1 MDEELE
7 QSGSKVNV
15 DSFFQSLQPVNETAQ
30 AALAQAEVSFSLAQQ
45 NNQLIQELQSSFL
58 EVRTGVNEITNYII
72 IQQKQKTKQLDKLAD
87 DIVAKEDKQ
96 QKGGKSRTDKLKDTP
111 PFDFGKKKT
120 DITNLVKSLGDVAS
134 QALSG
139 ANSQI
144 GSLAALGL
152 VGAGSKLFEKKKN
165 KKNYNLGGEVS
176 GSGDSDT
183 VPAMLTPGEFVI
195 SKDAV
200 NQVGVDTLKNIN
212 AAAGSTSEPTPY
224 FELSIGREDPY
235 DLKSNVVTESFFDT
249 GKGRSSDSY
258 EVSDSDGNIIFS
270 DKVEMIGSAMKESS
284 YDTYSNTE
292 TFDDGTD
299 KTTETFT
306 ETATMTSRSLNIAK
320 QDIIEHK
327 DQLLGEIHKIEGFEN
342 VTIQDVLQGKT
353 GLDDNTMFNIL
364 ANSDASYA
372 TAAKKAEAV
381 ELDKKAR
388 GFDKLVDSE
397 GNITKGTSTYGKLAN
412 TDKWYLDEGDEV
424 SKSLKG
430 TVGYRSGQINP
441 TSIFLGFD
449 NFKETS
455 QSTYTVKGYNQGGLV
470 ESVSKPQVKSND
482 LTPPDDDM
490 EVQILP
496 PISQVVGDSGDENK
510 SASIP
515 FTPSSID
522 SEPIGETASSVTFID
537 VISNPY
543 LSLA

>member
-45 NNQLIQELQSSFL
+45 NNQLIQAIQSSIL
-58 EVRTGVNEITNYII
+58 EVRSGVNEITNYII

-111 PFDFGKKKT
+111 PFGKKKN
-120 DITNLVKSLGDVAS
+120 DIANLVKSLGDVAS
-134 QALSG
+134 QALEG

-152 VGAGSKLFEKKKN
+152 VGAGSNLFGKKKN

-212 AAAGSTSEPTPY
+212 AAAGSTSEPSPS

-235 DLKSNVVTESFFDT
+235 NLKSNVITESFFDT
-249 GKGRSSDSY
+249 GTGRTSDSY
-258 EVSDSDGNIIFS
+258 EIKGSDGEVLFS
-270 DKVEMIGSAMKESS
+270 HKIDMTGSAMEESY
-284 YDTYSNTE
+284 YDHYSNTE

-299 KTTETFT
+299 RTTETLT
-306 ETATMTSRSLNIAK
+306 ETATKTSKSLAIGVP
-320 QDIIEHK
+320 DLIEHK
-327 DQLLGEIHKIEGFEN
+327 DQLLGQIHKIEGFEN
-342 VTIQDVLQGKT
+342 VTIEDVIQGRT

-372 TAAKKAEAV
+372 TAAKKEAARK
-381 ELDKKAR
+381 EDLKAR
-388 GFDKLVDSE
+388 GIKPGE
-397 GNITKGTSTYGKLAN
+397 AYSTYG
-412 TDKWYLDEGDEV
+412 TDDIMDET

-441 TSIFLGFD
+441 ATLAKFYDTFEE
-449 NFKETS
+449 KS
-455 QSTYTVKGYNQGGLV
+455 QKTYTVKGYNQGGLV
-470 ESVSKPQVKSND
+470 EAVSKPQVKSND

-490 EVQILP
+490 GVQILP

>member
-7 QSGSKVNV
+7 QSSSKVNV
-15 DSFFQSLQPVNETAQ
+15 DSFFQSLQPVSETAQ

-45 NNQLIQELQSSFL
+45 NNQLIQALQSSL
-58 EVRTGVNEITNYII
+58 LDVRTGVNEITNYII

-212 AAAGSTSEPTPY
+212 AAAGSTSEPTPS
-224 FELSIGREDPY
+224 FELSIGREDAS
-235 DLKSNVVTESFFDT
+235 DFKSNVITESFFDT
-249 GKGRSSDSY
+249 GKGRTSDSY
-258 EVSDSDGNIIFS
+258 VEKTSDGKVLFS
-270 DKVEMIGSAMKESS
+270 RKSDMIGSAMSESYYDHYETKE
-284 YDTYSNTE
+284 
-292 TFDDGTD
+292 DG
-299 KTTETFT
+299 ETFT
-306 ETATMTSRSLNIAK
+306 KTATMTSKSL
-320 QDIIEHK
+320 DIGVPDLIEHK
-327 DQLLGEIHKIEGFEN
+327 DQLLGEIHKIKGFEN
-342 VTIQDVLQGKT
+342 VTIEDVLQNRT
-353 GLDDNTMFNIL
+353 GLDDNTLFNIL
-364 ANSDASYA
+364 TNSDASYA
-372 TAAKKAEAV
+372 TAAKKEAAIKAD
-381 ELDKKAR
+381 LKAR
-388 GFDKLVDSE
+388 GIKPGE
-397 GNITKGTSTYGKLAN
+397 GYSTYGTN
-412 TDKWYLDEGDEV
+412 VTDIMSDDIMDET
-424 SKSLKG
+424 SKSLTG
-430 TVGYRSGQINP
+430 TVGYRSGQTLP
-441 TSIFLGFD
+441 TSLAKFYNTFEE
-449 NFKETS
+449 KAQT
-455 QSTYTVKGYNQGGLV
+455 TYTVKGYNQGGLV
-470 ESVSKPQVKSND
+470 EAVSKPQVKSND

-490 EVQILP
+490 GVQILP
-496 PISQVVGDSGDENK
+496 PISQVVGDSSDENK

-522 SEPIGETASSVTFID
+522 VEPIGETASSVTFID

>member
-7 QSGSKVNV
+7 QSSNKVNV

-45 NNQLIQELQSSFL
+45 NNQLIQAIQSSIL

-72 IQQKQKTKQLDKLAD
+72 VQQKQKTKQLDKLAD

-111 PFDFGKKKT
+111 PFGKKRT

-200 NQVGVDTLKNIN
+200 NKVGVNTLKNIN
-212 AAAGSTSEPTPY
+212 AAAGATSEPTPS
-224 FELSIGREDPY
+224 FELSIGRENPY
-235 DLKSNVVTESFFDT
+235 DLKSNVITESFFDT
-249 GKGRSSDSY
+249 GKGRVSDSY
-258 EVSDSDGNIIFS
+258 EIKGSDGEVLFS
-270 DKVEMIGSAMKESS
+270 HKLDMTGSAIEESY
-284 YDTYSNTE
+284 YDHYSNTE

-299 KTTETFT
+299 RTTETFT
-306 ETATMTSRSLNIAK
+306 ETATKTSKSLAIGVP
-320 QDIIEHK
+320 DLIEHK

-342 VTIQDVLQGKT
+342 VTIEDVIQGRT

-372 TAAKKAEAV
+372 TAAKKKAARKED
-381 ELDKKAR
+381 LKAR
-388 GFDKLVDSE
+388 GIKPGE
-397 GNITKGTSTYGKLAN
+397 AYSTYGTN
-412 TDKWYLDEGDEV
+412 VTDIESDDIMDET

-441 TSIFLGFD
+441 ATLAKFYD
-449 NFKETS
+449 TFKEKS
-455 QSTYTVKGYNQGGLV
+455 QKTYTVKGYNQGGLV
-470 ESVSKPQVKSND
+470 EAVSKPQVKSND

-522 SEPIGETASSVTFID
+522 AEPVGETASSVTFID

>member
-7 QSGSKVNV
+7 QSGNKVNV
-15 DSFFQSLQPVNETAQ
+15 DSFFQSLQPVSETAQ

-45 NNQLIQELQSSFL
+45 NNQLIQAIQSSLL

-96 QKGGKSRTDKLKDTP
+96 QKGGESRTDKLKDTP

-200 NQVGVDTLKNIN
+200 NKVGVDTLKNIN

-224 FELSIGREDPY
+224 FELSIGREDAS
-235 DLKSNVVTESFFDT
+235 DFKSNVITESFFDT
-249 GKGRSSDSY
+249 GKGRTSDSY
-258 EVSDSDGNIIFS
+258 EIKGSDGEVLFS
-270 DKVEMIGSAMKESS
+270 HNLDMTGSAMKETY
-284 YDTYSNTE
+284 YDHYSNTE

-299 KTTETFT
+299 RTTESFT
-306 ETATMTSRSLNIAK
+306 STATSTSKSLSIGVP
-320 QDIIEHK
+320 DLIEHK

-342 VTIQDVLQGKT
+342 VTIQDVIKGQT
-353 GLDDNTMFNIL
+353 GLDEDTLFNIL

-372 TAAKKAEAV
+372 TAAKIQAAKEA
-381 ELDKKAR
+381 DYKAR
-388 GFDKLVDSE
+388 GVKPGGAYSSYGTNVTDIESE
-397 GNITKGTSTYGKLAN
+397 DIM
-412 TDKWYLDEGDEV
+412 DET

-430 TVGYRSGQINP
+430 TVGYREGQINP
-441 TSIFLGFD
+441 ASLNKFYDTFEE
-449 NFKETS
+449 KAKR
-455 QSTYTVKGYNQGGLV
+455 TYTVKGYNQGGLVESVSKPLV

-490 EVQILP
+490 GVQILP

-522 SEPIGETASSVTFID
+522 VEPIGETTSSVTFID

>member
-7 QSGSKVNV
+7 QSSSKVNV
-15 DSFFQSLQPVNETAQ
+15 DSFFQSLQPVSETAQ

-45 NNQLIQELQSSFL
+45 NNQLIQAIQSSLL

-72 IQQKQKTKQLDKLAD
+72 VQQKQKTKQLDKLAD

-111 PFDFGKKKT
+111 PFGKKRT
-120 DITNLVKSLGDVAS
+120 DIANLVKSLGDVAS

-200 NQVGVDTLKNIN
+200 NKVGVDTLKNIN

-224 FELSIGREDPY
+224 FEASIGREDAS
-235 DLKSNVVTESFFDT
+235 DFKSNVITESFFDT
-249 GKGRSSDSY
+249 GKGRTSDSY
-258 EVSDSDGNIIFS
+258 EIKSSDGTTLFS
-270 DKVEMIGSAMKESS
+270 HKTKMIGSSISESY
-284 YDTYSNTE
+284 YDHYSNEE
-292 TFDDGTD
+292 TFDDGSA
-299 KTTETFT
+299 ETFNKT
-306 ETATMTSRSLNIAK
+306 ETMTSRSLNIGIP
-320 QDIIEHK
+320 DIIEHK
-327 DQLLGEIHKIEGFEN
+327 DQLLGEIHKIKGFEN
-342 VTIQDVLQGKT
+342 VTIEDVLQGRT
-353 GLDDNTMFNIL
+353 GLDDDTMFNIL

-372 TAAKKAEAV
+372 TAAKKKAARKED
-381 ELDKKAR
+381 LKAR
-388 GFDKLVDSE
+388 GIKPGE
-397 GNITKGTSTYGKLAN
+397 AYSTYGTN
-412 TDKWYLDEGDEV
+412 VTDIMSDDIMDET

-441 TSIFLGFD
+441 ATLAKFYD
-449 NFKETS
+449 TFKEKS
-455 QSTYTVKGYNQGGLV
+455 QKTYTVKGYNQGGLV
-470 ESVSKPQVKSND
+470 EAVSKPQVKSND

-490 EVQILP
+490 GVQILP

-522 SEPIGETASSVTFID
+522 AEPVGETASSVTFID

>member
-7 QSGSKVNV
+7 QSSSKVNV

-45 NNQLIQELQSSFL
+45 NNQLIQAIQSSLL

-212 AAAGSTSEPTPY
+212 AAAGSTSEPS
-224 FELSIGREDPY
+224 LLGSI
-235 DLKSNVVTESFFDT
+235 
-249 GKGRSSDSY
+249 
-258 EVSDSDGNIIFS
+258 
-270 DKVEMIGSAMKESS
+270 
-284 YDTYSNTE
+284 
-292 TFDDGTD
+292 GTD
-299 KTTETFT
+299 KEGNLKTFTKIGDKTESELTSADGSFTMRNVTDMSGGGLDETTTTSYNKTFT
-306 ETATMTSRSLNIAK
+306 EEDGTVTTLEEEQIMRERISSIGVPDL
-320 QDIIEHK
+320 IEHK
-327 DQLLGEIHKIEGFEN
+327 DQLLGEIHKLKGFEN
-342 VTIQDVLQGKT
+342 VTIDQVINSAT
-353 GLDDNTMFNIL
+353 GIPKDKLLDIL
-364 ANSDASYA
+364 LKSDAQKA
-372 TAAKKAEAV
+372 TSEKEDKARE
-381 ELDKKAR
+381 EDLKAR
-388 GFDKLVDSE
+388 GIKPGQGFSISANDE
-397 GNITKGTSTYGKLAN
+397 IGKLLA
-412 TDKWYLDEGDEV
+412 
-424 SKSLKG
+424 G
-430 TVGYRSGQINP
+430 TMGYRMGQINP
-441 TSIFLGFD
+441 DTLVTSTTTFKDKTKTTSKTGVEPKSDSFLGD
-449 NFKETS
+449 LSASINAS
-455 QSTYTVKGYNQGGLV
+455 VKGYNEGGLV
-470 ESVSKPQVKSND
+470 EAVSKPQVKSND

-522 SEPIGETASSVTFID
+522 AEPVGETASSVTFID
-537 VISNPY
+537 VISNTY

>member
-7 QSGSKVNV
+7 QSSSKINV
-15 DSFFQSLQPVNETAQ
+15 DSFFQSLQPVSETAQ

-45 NNQLIQELQSSFL
+45 NNQLIQALQSSL
-58 EVRTGVNEITNYII
+58 LDVRTGVNEITNYII

-134 QALSG
+134 QALEG

-212 AAAGSTSEPTPY
+212 AAAGSTSEPSPS

-235 DLKSNVVTESFFDT
+235 NLKSNVITESFFDT
-249 GKGRSSDSY
+249 GKGRVSDSY
-258 EVSDSDGNIIFS
+258 EIKGSDGEVLFS
-270 DKVEMIGSAMKESS
+270 HKLDMTGSAIEESY
-284 YDTYSNTE
+284 YDHYSNTE

-299 KTTETFT
+299 RTTESFT
-306 ETATMTSRSLNIAK
+306 STATSTSKSLSIGVP
-320 QDIIEHK
+320 DLIEHK

-342 VTIQDVLQGKT
+342 VTI
-353 GLDDNTMFNIL
+353 
-364 ANSDASYA
+364 
-372 TAAKKAEAV
+372 
-381 ELDKKAR
+381 
-388 GFDKLVDSE
+388 
-397 GNITKGTSTYGKLAN
+397 
-412 TDKWYLDEGDEV
+412 
-424 SKSLKG
+424 
-430 TVGYRSGQINP
+430 
-441 TSIFLGFD
+441 
-449 NFKETS
+449 
-455 QSTYTVKGYNQGGLV
+455 
-470 ESVSKPQVKSND
+470 
-482 LTPPDDDM
+482 
-490 EVQILP
+490 
-496 PISQVVGDSGDENK
+496 
-510 SASIP
+510 
-515 FTPSSID
+515 
-522 SEPIGETASSVTFID
+522 
-537 VISNPY
+537 
-543 LSLA
+543 

>member
-7 QSGSKVNV
+7 QSGNKISV
-15 DSFFQSLQPVNETAQ
+15 DSFFQSLQPVDETAQ

-45 NNQLIQELQSSFL
+45 NNQLIQAIQSSLL

-72 IQQKQKTKQLDKLAD
+72 VQQKQKTKQLDKLAD
-87 DIVAKEDKQ
+87 DLVAKEDKQ

-152 VGAGSKLFEKKKN
+152 IGAGSNLFDKKKN
-165 KKNYNLGGEVS
+165 KDKKNYNLGGKVS
-176 GSGDSDT
+176 GSGDADT

-200 NQVGVDTLKNIN
+200 NKVGVDTLKNIN
-212 AAAGSTSEPTPY
+212 AAAGATSEPTPS
-224 FELSIGREDPY
+224 FELSIGREDAR
-235 DLKSNVVTESFFDT
+235 DFKSNVITESFFDT

-258 EVSDSDGNIIFS
+258 EIKGSDGEVIFS
-270 DKVEMIGSAMKESS
+270 HKLDMTGSAMEESY
-284 YDTYSNTE
+284 YDHYSDTE
-292 TFDDGTD
+292 TFDDGSD
-299 KTTETFT
+299 ITTETFT
-306 ETATMTSRSLNIAK
+306 ETATSTSKSLSIGVP
-320 QDIIEHK
+320 DLIEHK

-342 VTIQDVLQGKT
+342 VTIEDVIQGRT

-372 TAAKKAEAV
+372 TAAKKDAAAEMD
-381 ELDKKAR
+381 LKAR
-388 GFDKLVDSE
+388 GIKPGE
-397 GNITKGTSTYGKLAN
+397 AYSTYGTN
-412 TDKWYLDEGDEV
+412 VTDIMSDDIMDET
-424 SKSLKG
+424 SKSLTG

-441 TSIFLGFD
+441 AALNKFYDTFEE
-449 NFKETS
+449 KS
-455 QSTYTVKGYNQGGLV
+455 QKTYTVKGYNQGGLV
-470 ESVSKPQVKSND
+470 EAVSKPQVKSND
-482 LTPPDDDM
+482 LNPPDDDM
-490 EVQILP
+490 GVQILP
-496 PISQVVGDSGDENK
+496 PISQVVGDSSDENK

-522 SEPIGETASSVTFID
+522 VEPIGETASSVTFID

>member
-7 QSGSKVNV
+7 QSSNKVNV
-15 DSFFQSLQPVNETAQ
+15 DSFFQSLQPVDETAQ

-45 NNQLIQELQSSFL
+45 NNQLIQALQSSL
-58 EVRTGVNEITNYII
+58 LDVRTGVNEITNYII

-111 PFDFGKKKT
+111 PFEKKKT

-152 VGAGSKLFEKKKN
+152 VGVGSKLFEKKKN
-165 KKNYNLGGEVS
+165 KDTKNYNLGGQVS
-176 GSGDSDT
+176 GSGDADT

-212 AAAGSTSEPTPY
+212 AAAGSTSEPSPY
-224 FELSIGREDPY
+224 FELSIGREDAS
-235 DLKSNVVTESFFDT
+235 DFKSNVITESFFDT
-249 GKGRSSDSY
+249 GKGRTSDSY
-258 EVSDSDGNIIFS
+258 VEKTSDGKVLFS
-270 DKVEMIGSAMKESS
+270 HKLDMTGSAMSESY
-284 YDTYSNTE
+284 YDHYSDTE

-306 ETATMTSRSLNIAK
+306 ETETLTSKSL
-320 QDIIEHK
+320 DIGVPDLIEHK
-327 DQLLGEIHKIEGFEN
+327 DQLLGEIHKIKGFEN
-342 VTIQDVLQGKT
+342 VTIEDVIQGRT

-372 TAAKKAEAV
+372 TAAKKEAATKAD
-381 ELDKKAR
+381 LKAR
-388 GFDKLVDSE
+388 GIKSGE
-397 GNITKGTSTYGKLAN
+397 GYSTYGTN
-412 TDKWYLDEGDEV
+412 VTDIMSDDIMDET
-424 SKSLKG
+424 SKSLRG
-430 TVGYRSGQINP
+430 TVGYRSGQTLP
-441 TSIFLGFD
+441 TSL
-449 NFKETS
+449 FKNYDSYKSTAER
-455 QSTYTVKGYNQGGLV
+455 TYTVKGYNQGGLV
-470 ESVSKPQVKSND
+470 EAVSKPQVKSND

-490 EVQILP
+490 GVQILP
-496 PISQVVGDSGDENK
+496 PISQVVGDSSDENK

-522 SEPIGETASSVTFID
+522 VEPIGETASSVTFID

>member
-1 MDEELE
+1 M
-7 QSGSKVNV
+7 
-15 DSFFQSLQPVNETAQ
+15 
-30 AALAQAEVSFSLAQQ
+30 
-45 NNQLIQELQSSFL
+45 
-58 EVRTGVNEITNYII
+58 
-72 IQQKQKTKQLDKLAD
+72 
-87 DIVAKEDKQ
+87 
-96 QKGGKSRTDKLKDTP
+96 
-111 PFDFGKKKT
+111 
-120 DITNLVKSLGDVAS
+120 GDVAS

-152 VGAGSKLFEKKKN
+152 IGAGSNLFDKKKN
-165 KKNYNLGGEVS
+165 KDKKNYNLGGKVS
-176 GSGDSDT
+176 GSGDADT

-200 NQVGVDTLKNIN
+200 NKVGVDTLKNIN
-212 AAAGSTSEPTPY
+212 AAAGATSEPTPS
-224 FELSIGREDPY
+224 FELSIGREDAR
-235 DLKSNVVTESFFDT
+235 DFKSNVITESFFDT

-258 EVSDSDGNIIFS
+258 EIKGSDGEVIFS
-270 DKVEMIGSAMKESS
+270 HKLDMTGSAMEESY
-284 YDTYSNTE
+284 YDHYSDTE
-292 TFDDGTD
+292 TFDDGSD
-299 KTTETFT
+299 ITTETFT
-306 ETATMTSRSLNIAK
+306 ETATSTSKSLSIGVP
-320 QDIIEHK
+320 DLIEHK

-342 VTIQDVLQGKT
+342 VTIEDVIQGRT

-372 TAAKKAEAV
+372 TAAKKDAAAEMD
-381 ELDKKAR
+381 LKAR
-388 GFDKLVDSE
+388 GIKPGE
-397 GNITKGTSTYGKLAN
+397 AYSTYGTN
-412 TDKWYLDEGDEV
+412 VTDIMSDDIMDET
-424 SKSLKG
+424 SKSLRG

-441 TSIFLGFD
+441 AALNKFYDTFEE
-449 NFKETS
+449 KS
-455 QSTYTVKGYNQGGLV
+455 QKTYTVKGYNQGGLV
-470 ESVSKPQVKSND
+470 EAVSKPQVKSND

-522 SEPIGETASSVTFID
+522 AEPIGETASSVTFID

>member
-7 QSGSKVNV
+7 QSSSKVNV
-15 DSFFQSLQPVNETAQ
+15 DSFFQSLQPVSETAQ

-45 NNQLIQELQSSFL
+45 NNQLIQALQSSL
-58 EVRTGVNEITNYII
+58 LDVRTGVNEITNYII

-111 PFDFGKKKT
+111 PFDFVKEKT

-224 FELSIGREDPY
+224 FELSIGREDAS
-235 DLKSNVVTESFFDT
+235 DFKSNVITESFFDT

-258 EVSDSDGNIIFS
+258 EIKDSDGKVHFS
-270 DKVEMIGSAMKESS
+270 HKLDMTGSAISESY
-284 YDTYSNTE
+284 YDHYSNTE

-306 ETATMTSRSLNIAK
+306 ETETLTSKSL
-320 QDIIEHK
+320 DIGVPDLIEHK

-342 VTIQDVLQGKT
+342 VTIEDVLQGRT

-372 TAAKKAEAV
+372 TAAKKDAAAKMD
-381 ELDKKAR
+381 LKAR
-388 GFDKLVDSE
+388 GIKPGE
-397 GNITKGTSTYGKLAN
+397 GYSTYGTN
-412 TDKWYLDEGDEV
+412 VTDIMSDDIMDET
-424 SKSLKG
+424 SKSLRG
-430 TVGYRSGQINP
+430 TVGYRSGQVNP
-441 TSIFLGFD
+441 ASLASFYDSYKSTAQ
-449 NFKETS
+449 K
-455 QSTYTVKGYNQGGLV
+455 TYTVKGYNQGGLV
-470 ESVSKPQVKSND
+470 EAVSKPQVKSND

-490 EVQILP
+490 GVQILP

-522 SEPIGETASSVTFID
+522 VEPIGETASSVTFID

>member
-7 QSGSKVNV
+7 QSSSKINV
-15 DSFFQSLQPVNETAQ
+15 DSFFQSLQPVSETAQ

-45 NNQLIQELQSSFL
+45 NNQLIEAIQSSLL

-72 IQQKQKTKQLDKLAD
+72 VQQKQKTKQLDKLAD

-152 VGAGSKLFEKKKN
+152 IGAGSNLFDKKKN
-165 KKNYNLGGEVS
+165 KDKKNYNLGGKVS
-176 GSGDSDT
+176 GSGDADT

-200 NQVGVDTLKNIN
+200 NKVGVDTLKNIN
-212 AAAGSTSEPTPY
+212 AAAGATSEPTSS
-224 FELSIGREDPY
+224 FELSIGRENPY
-235 DLKSNVVTESFFDT
+235 DLKSNVITESFFDT
-249 GKGRSSDSY
+249 GKGRVSDSY
-258 EVSDSDGNIIFS
+258 EIKGSDGEVLFS
-270 DKVEMIGSAMKESS
+270 HKLDMTGSAMEESY
-284 YDTYSNTE
+284 YDHYSNTE

-299 KTTETFT
+299 RTTETFT
-306 ETATMTSRSLNIAK
+306 ETATMTSKSLAIGVP
-320 QDIIEHK
+320 DLIEHK

-342 VTIQDVLQGKT
+342 VTIEDVIQGRT

-372 TAAKKAEAV
+372 TAAKKEAAAEMD
-381 ELDKKAR
+381 LKAR
-388 GFDKLVDSE
+388 GIKPGE
-397 GNITKGTSTYGKLAN
+397 AYSTYGTN
-412 TDKWYLDEGDEV
+412 VTDIMSDDIMDET
-424 SKSLKG
+424 SKSLRG

-441 TSIFLGFD
+441 ATLNKFYDTFEERS
-449 NFKETS
+449 KR
-455 QSTYTVKGYNQGGLV
+455 TYTVKGYNQGGLV
-470 ESVSKPQVKSND
+470 EAVSKPQVKSND

-522 SEPIGETASSVTFID
+522 VEPIGETASSVTFID

>member
-7 QSGSKVNV
+7 QSSNKVNV
-15 DSFFQSLQPVNETAQ
+15 DSFFQSLQPVDETAQ

-45 NNQLIQELQSSFL
+45 NNQLIQAIQSSLL

-72 IQQKQKTKQLDKLAD
+72 VQQKQKTKQLDKLAD
-87 DIVAKEDKQ
+87 DLVAKEDKE
-96 QKGGKSRTDKLKDTP
+96 QKGGKSRTEKLKDTP
-111 PFDFGKKKT
+111 PFGKKKN
-120 DITNLVKSLGDVAS
+120 DIANLVKSLGDVAS

-152 VGAGSKLFEKKKN
+152 VGAGSNLFDKKKN
-165 KKNYNLGGEVS
+165 KDKKNYNLGGKVS
-176 GSGDSDT
+176 GSGDADT

-200 NQVGVDTLKNIN
+200 NKVGVDTLKNIN
-212 AAAGSTSEPTPY
+212 AAAGATSEPTPS
-224 FELSIGREDPY
+224 FELSIGREDAR
-235 DLKSNVVTESFFDT
+235 DFKSNVITESFFDT

-258 EVSDSDGNIIFS
+258 EIKGSDGEVIFS
-270 DKVEMIGSAMKESS
+270 HKLDMTGSAMEESY
-284 YDTYSNTE
+284 YDHYSNTE
-292 TFDDGTD
+292 TFDDGSD
-299 KTTETFT
+299 ITTESFT
-306 ETATMTSRSLNIAK
+306 STATSTSKSLSIGVP
-320 QDIIEHK
+320 DLIEHK

-342 VTIQDVLQGKT
+342 VTIEDVIQGRT

-372 TAAKKAEAV
+372 TAAKKEAAAEMD
-381 ELDKKAR
+381 LKAR
-388 GFDKLVDSE
+388 GIKPGE
-397 GNITKGTSTYGKLAN
+397 AYSTYGTN
-412 TDKWYLDEGDEV
+412 VTDIMSDDIMDET
-424 SKSLKG
+424 SKSLRG

-441 TSIFLGFD
+441 ATLNKFYDTFEERS
-449 NFKETS
+449 KR
-455 QSTYTVKGYNQGGLV
+455 TYTVKGYNQGGLV
-470 ESVSKPQVKSND
+470 EAVSKPQVKSND

-522 SEPIGETASSVTFID
+522 VEPIGETASSITFID

>member
-7 QSGSKVNV
+7 QSSNKVNV
-15 DSFFQSLQPVNETAQ
+15 DSFFQSLQPVDETAQ

-45 NNQLIQELQSSFL
+45 NNELIQALQSSL
-58 EVRTGVNEITNYII
+58 LDVRSGVNEITNYII

-111 PFDFGKKKT
+111 PFDFEKKKT

-165 KKNYNLGGEVS
+165 KDTKNYNLGGKVS
-176 GSGDSDT
+176 GSGDADT

-200 NQVGVDTLKNIN
+200 NKVGVDTLKNIN
-212 AAAGSTSEPTPY
+212 AAAGATSEPTPS
-224 FELSIGREDPY
+224 FELSIGREDAR
-235 DLKSNVVTESFFDT
+235 DFKSNVITESFFDT

-258 EVSDSDGNIIFS
+258 EIKGSDGEVIFS
-270 DKVEMIGSAMKESS
+270 HKLDMTGSAMEESY
-284 YDTYSNTE
+284 YDHYSNTE
-292 TFDDGTD
+292 TFDDGSD
-299 KTTETFT
+299 ITTESFT
-306 ETATMTSRSLNIAK
+306 STATSTSKSLSIGVP
-320 QDIIEHK
+320 DLIEHK

-342 VTIQDVLQGKT
+342 VTIEDVIQGRT

-372 TAAKKAEAV
+372 TAAKKEAAAEMD
-381 ELDKKAR
+381 LKAR
-388 GFDKLVDSE
+388 GIKPGE
-397 GNITKGTSTYGKLAN
+397 AYSTYGTN
-412 TDKWYLDEGDEV
+412 VTDIMSDDIMDET
-424 SKSLKG
+424 SKSLRG

-441 TSIFLGFD
+441 ATLNKFYDTFEERS
-449 NFKETS
+449 KR
-455 QSTYTVKGYNQGGLV
+455 TYTVKGYNQGGLV
-470 ESVSKPQVKSND
+470 EAVSKPQVKSND

-522 SEPIGETASSVTFID
+522 VEPIGETASSITFID

>member
-7 QSGSKVNV
+7 QSGNKVNV

-45 NNQLIQELQSSFL
+45 NNQLIQALQSSFL

-111 PFDFGKKKT
+111 PFGKKRT

-200 NQVGVDTLKNIN
+200 NKVGVDTLKNIN
-212 AAAGSTSEPTPY
+212 AAAGATSEPTPS
-224 FELSIGREDPY
+224 FELSIGRENPY
-235 DLKSNVVTESFFDT
+235 DLKSNVITESFFDT
-249 GKGRSSDSY
+249 GKGRVSDSY
-258 EVSDSDGNIIFS
+258 EIKGSDGEVLFS
-270 DKVEMIGSAMKESS
+270 HKLDMTGSAMEESY
-284 YDTYSNTE
+284 YDHYSNTE

-299 KTTETFT
+299 RTTESFT
-306 ETATMTSRSLNIAK
+306 KTAT
-320 QDIIEHK
+320 
-327 DQLLGEIHKIEGFEN
+327 
-342 VTIQDVLQGKT
+342 
-353 GLDDNTMFNIL
+353 
-364 ANSDASYA
+364 
-372 TAAKKAEAV
+372 
-381 ELDKKAR
+381 
-388 GFDKLVDSE
+388 
-397 GNITKGTSTYGKLAN
+397 
-412 TDKWYLDEGDEV
+412 
-424 SKSLKG
+424 
-430 TVGYRSGQINP
+430 
-441 TSIFLGFD
+441 
-449 NFKETS
+449 
-455 QSTYTVKGYNQGGLV
+455 
-470 ESVSKPQVKSND
+470 
-482 LTPPDDDM
+482 
-490 EVQILP
+490 
-496 PISQVVGDSGDENK
+496 
-510 SASIP
+510 
-515 FTPSSID
+515 
-522 SEPIGETASSVTFID
+522 
-537 VISNPY
+537 
-543 LSLA
+543 

>member
-7 QSGSKVNV
+7 QSGNKINV
-15 DSFFQSLQPVNETAQ
+15 DSFFQSLQPVDETAQ

-45 NNQLIQELQSSFL
+45 NNQLIQALQSSLL
-58 EVRTGVNEITNYII
+58 EVRSGVNEITNYII

-87 DIVAKEDKQ
+87 DLVAKEDKE

-152 VGAGSKLFEKKKN
+152 VGVGSNLFDKKKN
-165 KKNYNLGGEVS
+165 KDKKNYNLGGKVS
-176 GSGDSDT
+176 GSGDADT

-200 NQVGVDTLKNIN
+200 NKVGVDTLKNIN
-212 AAAGSTSEPTPY
+212 AAAGATSEPTPS
-224 FELSIGREDPY
+224 FELSIGREDAR
-235 DLKSNVVTESFFDT
+235 DFKSNVITESFFDT

-258 EVSDSDGNIIFS
+258 EIKGSDGEVIFS
-270 DKVEMIGSAMKESS
+270 HKLDMTGSAMEESY
-284 YDTYSNTE
+284 YDHYSNTE
-292 TFDDGTD
+292 TFDDGSD
-299 KTTETFT
+299 ITTESFT
-306 ETATMTSRSLNIAK
+306 STATSTSKSLSIGVP
-320 QDIIEHK
+320 DLIEHK

-342 VTIQDVLQGKT
+342 VTIEDVIQGRT

-372 TAAKKAEAV
+372 TAAKKEAAAEMD
-381 ELDKKAR
+381 LKAR
-388 GFDKLVDSE
+388 GIKPGE
-397 GNITKGTSTYGKLAN
+397 AYSTYGTN
-412 TDKWYLDEGDEV
+412 VTDIMSDDIMDET
-424 SKSLKG
+424 SKSLRG

-441 TSIFLGFD
+441 ATLNKFYDTF
-449 NFKETS
+449 EERS
-455 QSTYTVKGYNQGGLV
+455 QRTYTVKGYNQGGLV
-470 ESVSKPQVKSND
+470 EAVSKPQVKSND

-522 SEPIGETASSVTFID
+522 VEPIGETASSVTFID

>member
-7 QSGSKVNV
+7 QSSNKVNV
-15 DSFFQSLQPVNETAQ
+15 DSFFQSLQPVDETAQ

-45 NNQLIQELQSSFL
+45 NNQLIQALQSSL
-58 EVRTGVNEITNYII
+58 LDVRTGVNEITNYII

-200 NQVGVDTLKNIN
+200 NKVGVNTLKNIN
-212 AAAGSTSEPTPY
+212 AAAGATSEPTPS
-224 FELSIGREDPY
+224 FELSIGREDAS
-235 DLKSNVVTESFFDT
+235 DFKSNVITESFFDT
-249 GKGRSSDSY
+249 GKGRASDSY
-258 EVSDSDGNIIFS
+258 EIKGSDGEVLFS
-270 DKVEMIGSAMKESS
+270 HNLDMTGSAMKETY
-284 YDTYSNTE
+284 YDHYSNTE

-299 KTTETFT
+299 RTTESFT
-306 ETATMTSRSLNIAK
+306 STATSTSKSLSIGVP
-320 QDIIEHK
+320 DLIEHK

-342 VTIQDVLQGKT
+342 VTIEDVIQGRT

-372 TAAKKAEAV
+372 TAAKKDAAAKMD
-381 ELDKKAR
+381 LKAR
-388 GFDKLVDSE
+388 GIKPGE
-397 GNITKGTSTYGKLAN
+397 GYSTFGELAN
-412 TDKWYLDEGDEV
+412 TDKWYEDEGDKV

-430 TVGYRSGQINP
+430 TVGYRQGQINP
-441 TSIFLGFD
+441 ATLNKFYDTFEEKS
-449 NFKETS
+449 KK
-455 QSTYTVKGYNQGGLV
+455 TYTVKGYNQGGLV
-470 ESVSKPQVKSND
+470 EAVSKPQVKSND

>member
-7 QSGSKVNV
+7 QSSNKVNV
-15 DSFFQSLQPVNETAQ
+15 DSFFQSLQPVDETAQ

-45 NNQLIQELQSSFL
+45 NNQLIQALQSSL
-58 EVRTGVNEITNYII
+58 LDVRTGVNEITNYII

-152 VGAGSKLFEKKKN
+152 VGVGSKLFEKKKN

-200 NQVGVDTLKNIN
+200 NKVGVNTLKNIN
-212 AAAGSTSEPTPY
+212 AAAGATSEPTPS
-224 FELSIGREDPY
+224 FELSIGREDAS
-235 DLKSNVVTESFFDT
+235 DFKSNVITESFFDT
-249 GKGRSSDSY
+249 GKGRTSDSY
-258 EVSDSDGNIIFS
+258 VEKTSDGKVLFS
-270 DKVEMIGSAMKESS
+270 HKLDMTGSAMSESY
-284 YDTYSNTE
+284 YDHYSDTE
-292 TFDDGTD
+292 TFDDGSG
-299 KTTETFT
+299 ETFT
-306 ETATMTSRSLNIAK
+306 ETVNMSSRSL
-320 QDIIEHK
+320 DIGVPDLIEHK

-342 VTIQDVLQGKT
+342 VTIEDVIQGRT

-372 TAAKKAEAV
+372 TAAKKEAARK
-381 ELDKKAR
+381 EDLKAR
-388 GFDKLVDSE
+388 GIKPGE
-397 GNITKGTSTYGKLAN
+397 AYSTYG
-412 TDKWYLDEGDEV
+412 TDDIMDET

-441 TSIFLGFD
+441 NSLFNASSNLDINSRLD
-449 NFKETS
+449 FKVEKI
-455 QSTYTVKGYNQGGLV
+455 KGYNQGGLVESVSKPLV

-522 SEPIGETASSVTFID
+522 AEPVGETASSVTFID

>member
-7 QSGSKVNV
+7 QSSSKVNV
-15 DSFFQSLQPVNETAQ
+15 DSFFQSLQPVSETAQ

-45 NNQLIQELQSSFL
+45 NNQLIQAIQSSIL

-72 IQQKQKTKQLDKLAD
+72 VQQKQKTKQLDKLAD

-200 NQVGVDTLKNIN
+200 NKVGVDTLKNIN
-212 AAAGSTSEPTPY
+212 AAAGATSEPTPS
-224 FELSIGREDPY
+224 FELSIGREDAS
-235 DLKSNVVTESFFDT
+235 DFKSNVITESFFDT
-249 GKGRSSDSY
+249 GKGRTSDSY
-258 EVSDSDGNIIFS
+258 VEKTSDGKVLFS
-270 DKVEMIGSAMKESS
+270 RKSDMIGSAMSESYYDHYETKE
-284 YDTYSNTE
+284 
-292 TFDDGTD
+292 DG
-299 KTTETFT
+299 ETFT
-306 ETATMTSRSLNIAK
+306 ETATLTSRSL
-320 QDIIEHK
+320 DIGVPDLIEHK

-342 VTIQDVLQGKT
+342 VTIEDVIQGRT

-372 TAAKKAEAV
+372 TAAKKEAAAEMD
-381 ELDKKAR
+381 LKAR
-388 GFDKLVDSE
+388 GIKSGEAF
-397 GNITKGTSTYGKLAN
+397 STYGELAN
-412 TDKWYLDEGDEV
+412 TDKWYEDEGDKV

-430 TVGYRSGQINP
+430 TVGYRQGQINP
-441 TSIFLGFD
+441 ATLNKFYDKFEE
-449 NFKETS
+449 KS
-455 QSTYTVKGYNQGGLV
+455 QKTYTVKGYNQGGLV
-470 ESVSKPQVKSND
+470 EAVSKPQVKSND

-522 SEPIGETASSVTFID
+522 AEPIGETASSVTFID

>member
-7 QSGSKVNV
+7 QSSNKVNV
-15 DSFFQSLQPVNETAQ
+15 DSFFQSLQPVDETAQ

-45 NNQLIQELQSSFL
+45 NNQLIQALQSSL
-58 EVRTGVNEITNYII
+58 LDVRTGVNEITNYII

-111 PFDFGKKKT
+111 PFGKKKS

-165 KKNYNLGGEVS
+165 KDKKNYNLGGQVS
-176 GSGDSDT
+176 GSGDADT

-200 NQVGVDTLKNIN
+200 NQVGVDALKNIN

-224 FELSIGREDPY
+224 FEASIGREDAR
-235 DLKSNVVTESFFDT
+235 DFKSNVITESFFDT

-258 EVSDSDGNIIFS
+258 EEKTSDGKVLFS
-270 DKVEMIGSAMKESS
+270 HKIDMTGSAMEESY
-284 YDTYSNTE
+284 YDHYSNTE

-299 KTTETFT
+299 RTTETLT
-306 ETATMTSRSLNIAK
+306 ETATKTSKSLAIGVP
-320 QDIIEHK
+320 DLIEHK

-342 VTIQDVLQGKT
+342 VTIEDVIQGRT

-397 GNITKGTSTYGKLAN
+397 GNITKGTSTYGKHARTNFL
-412 TDKWYLDEGDEV
+412 LDEGDQV

-430 TVGYRSGQINP
+430 TVGYRSGQIHP
-441 TSIFLGFD
+441 ATLTKFYDTLSE
-449 NFKETS
+449 KS
-455 QSTYTVKGYNQGGLV
+455 QKTYTVKGYNQGGLV

-490 EVQILP
+490 GVQILP